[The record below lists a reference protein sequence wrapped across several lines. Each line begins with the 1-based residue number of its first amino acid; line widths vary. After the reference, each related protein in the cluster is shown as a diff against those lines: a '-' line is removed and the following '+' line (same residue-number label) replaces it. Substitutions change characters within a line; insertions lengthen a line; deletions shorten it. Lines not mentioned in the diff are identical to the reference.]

1 MLLML
6 TKTCLSAMNLGKT
19 WMSHMFKKS
28 NKLEKKDN
36 VGVNDKYTTLLKEEL
51 LKIFLFL
58 FWD

>member
-36 VGVNDKYTTLLKEEL
+36 VGVNDKYSSL
-51 LKIFLFL
+51 LKIKVI
-58 FWD
+58 